1 MVSIAMATY
10 NGEKYLK
17 EQLDSLLNQTYSD
30 LEIIICDDCSHD
42 STSQILHEY
51 AEKDSRI
58 KLFFNEKNLGFKK
71 NFEKAI
77 SLCNGEYIALSD
89 QDDIW
94 ELNKIETE
102 LNAIGNND
110 FVFHN
115 AELIAGNDIPLNK
128 TAWELYHFSD
138 EPKDA
143 NDVFRRLIPPQGN
156 FVQGSTMLAKTD
168 FIKGCLPIPEGF
180 KYHDW
185 WFALNSTLHNG
196 FIGLSDCLIKYRR
209 YAEQITATKTNE
221 DKKYLFFKNTSWF
234 SDIWEKAEKN
244 LHLFS
249 IIQELPLDSK
259 RAKIVHDLQ
268 KYYKHTQINYVD
280 FYVFIYFAV
289 HYKDFFPNQ
298 KSALK
303 KYEAIFHKFCS
314 MIGWFIFRPHLRS
327 LQREYAESI
336 RNAENLNK
344 EQNMEIAK

>member
-10 NGEKYLK
+10 NGEKYLR
-17 EQLDSLLNQTYSD
+17 EQLDSLVKQTYSD

-115 AELIAGNDIPLNK
+115 AELIDGNGVSLNK
-128 TAWELYHFSD
+128 RAWKDLYNFFAVPKKSD
-138 EPKDA
+138 
-143 NDVFRRLIPPQGN
+143 DVFNRLIPPQGN
-156 FVQGSTMLAKTD
+156 FVQ
-168 FIKGCLPIPEGF
+168 GF

-196 FIGLSDCLIKYRR
+196 FIGLSNCLIKYRR
-209 YAEQITATKTNE
+209 YAEQVTATETSARKMH
-221 DKKYLFFKNTSWF
+221 YSLFLKPVSWYAQ
-234 SDIWEKAEKN
+234 IYKRAEEK
-244 LHLFS
+244 LHFLS
-249 IIQELPLDSK
+249 LVQILPLDQK
-259 RAKIVHDLQ
+259 KKNIVQGLK
-268 KYYKHTQINYVD
+268 KYYTHSQINHVD
-280 FYVFIYFAV
+280 LYVFVFFML
-289 HYKDFFPNQ
+289 HYSDFFPMHKNVLEICTQ
-298 KSALK
+298 
-303 KYEAIFHKFCS
+303 IFRKFCS
-314 MIGWFIFRPHLRS
+314 MIRWYIFRPHLRA
-327 LQREYAESI
+327 LQQEF
-336 RNAENLNK
+336 K